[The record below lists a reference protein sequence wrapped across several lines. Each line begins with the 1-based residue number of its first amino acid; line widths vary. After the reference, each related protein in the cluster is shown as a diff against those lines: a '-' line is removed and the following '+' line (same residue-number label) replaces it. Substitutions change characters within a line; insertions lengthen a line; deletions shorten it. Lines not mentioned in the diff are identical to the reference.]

1 MNNKIDITMDEKPNE
16 INYQVQIRG
25 LMDRIK
31 VLENNNDGQRH
42 IDIERDLKDL
52 YAMVNILQKKE
63 ELKPYLKLVF

>member
-1 MNNKIDITMDEKPNE
+1 MKKTQIE
-16 INYQVQIRG
+16 I
-25 LMDRIK
+25 LADRIA